1 MSISQQD
8 LDVRLQLTGCKY
20 GELANR
26 YANDLK
32 YGKKCANTN
41 GRNLALLNA
50 YLELMGCYNVSV
62 PETLSEGSFQI
73 TTLTV
78 GFTLEIFIDGVSITG
93 VQTSI
98 STNRNTTMH
107 ALVGI
112 INNYQSTYTAVI
124 NETEDLHSVDLY
136 GPCEGGLL
144 TYETNSEDSAIVLS
158 TTDLE
163 NGVCEV
169 EYVNCLTEN
178 ELLVVFDKISDLT
191 NICFQPIGFT
201 YTEN

>member
-107 ALVGI
+107 TLVGI

-124 NETEDLHSVDLY
+124 NETGDLHSVDIY
-136 GPCEGGLL
+136 GPCTGGEL
-144 TYETNSEDSAIVLS
+144 TYTTNATGGEIELS
-158 TTDLE
+158 TTNLTG
-163 NGVCEV
+163 GVCTV
-169 EYVNCLTEN
+169 EYDNCLTEDQMN
-178 ELLVVFDKISDLT
+178 TMFDSISKLT
-191 NICFQPIGFT
+191 KICFQPLGYT
-201 YTEN
+201 YTE